1 MEGGKKMKQKN
12 RKRIVGLLALSQ
24 LGTIAMQVSPMI
36 VHAEID
42 YSTINSF
49 TSETQSRFNT
59 AKDLMNV
66 AKNTKNSTDIEKA
79 IKAFVNIMPT
89 GNSDNVSIDNYHAL
103 DNKELSAIYEGIHQ
117 TIYNKPNG
125 AEKDNLAMKFLNAM
139 VLKRGNESQ
148 VTMNE
153 YITRFNDENTITTI
167 QDKVDT
173 SIRNLNAIIGV
184 PGEGERPSQIDNPL
198 KENGNNEV
206 VQVNPPDLS
215 QAVPVPEISET
226 TETVTTNDDADSQE
240 ADMVDLTWEDIHYES
255 VNGRTVKVTTT
266 YHQLD
271 GKTEVSVSR
280 EVVPDM
286 ETTAGTEDMWKLF
299 NDVSSLETVESPTDL
314 IEENQNVQ
322 SDLTLHY
329 TVTKKAKNVYYYDT
343 GIRVKEDGTATY
355 QQVKDV
361 LYQLAIRSEGYLT
374 DDKGKF
380 LIVVEGKP
388 ILIKEIKDSYS
399 KQEIE
404 DMFDGFG
411 EVDMRIMKTRI
422 GTTASLEEQI
432 VSGKAQHLA
441 LDGNKVELKTNPI
454 TKNSRIL
461 LPIEEISKIIGAEVK
476 KDGEKLILTKDKDVV
491 VYEQKVKSIVVN
503 GKVIEVHVPSE
514 KTQSDVLMGEATELL
529 KTFGYNLVWDEEE
542 STIQLLSISK

>member
-1 MEGGKKMKQKN
+1 MKHKN

-24 LGTIAMQVSPMI
+24 LGAVAMQVSPMI
-36 VHAEID
+36 VQAEVD
-42 YSTINSF
+42 FSSVNSF
-49 TSETQSRFNT
+49 TPETQSRFNT
-59 AKDLMNV
+59 AKDLLEV
-66 AKNTKNSTDIEKA
+66 SKKTQSSGDIEKA
-79 IKAFVNIMPT
+79 IVSFVNIMPT
-89 GNSDNVSIDNYHAL
+89 GNNDNVAKDNYHAL
-103 DNKELSAIYEGIHQ
+103 DNKELGAIYEGIHK
-117 TIYNKPNG
+117 TIYSKPNG
-125 AEKDNLAMKFLNAM
+125 SEKDRLAMKFLNAM

-167 QDKVDT
+167 QDKIDA
-173 SIRNLNAIIGV
+173 SIRNLNAIIGAT
-184 PGEGERPSQIDNPL
+184 GDGERPVQNDNSL
-198 KENGNNEV
+198 KDNGNSEV
-206 VQVNPPDLS
+206 VQTNPPDLS
-215 QAVPVPEISET
+215 QAVPVPEATETIET
-226 TETVTTNDDADSQE
+226 TTVESDSDSQE
-240 ADMVDLTWEDIHYES
+240 AGLVDSTWEDVHYES

-266 YHQLD
+266 YNQVN
-271 GKTEVSVSR
+271 GKTEATVSR
-280 EVVPDM
+280 EIVPDS
-286 ETTAGTEDMWKLF
+286 ESSAGTEDIWKLF
-299 NDVSSLETVESPTDL
+299 NDVSSLEVVDSPTDL

-322 SDLTLHY
+322 SELTLHY
-329 TVTKKAKNVYYYDT
+329 TVTKNEKEVYYYDT
-343 GIRVKEDGTATY
+343 GIRVKEDGTATF

-361 LYQLAIRSEGYLT
+361 LYQLAVRSEGYLT

-388 ILIKEIKDSYS
+388 ILIKEMKDSYS

-441 LDGNKVELKTNPI
+441 LDGNKIELKTNPT

-461 LPIEEISKIIGAEVK
+461 LPIEEIAKIIGAEVK

-514 KTQSDVLMGEATELL
+514 KTESNVLMGEATELL

-542 STIQLLSISK
+542 STIQLLSNPK